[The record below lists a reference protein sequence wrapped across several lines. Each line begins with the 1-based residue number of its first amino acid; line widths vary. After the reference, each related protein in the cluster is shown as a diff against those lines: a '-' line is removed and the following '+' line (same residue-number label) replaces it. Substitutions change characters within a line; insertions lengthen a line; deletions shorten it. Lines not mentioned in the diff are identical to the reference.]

1 MTKIRRNKFNL
12 LMLLIVLLALFGSFF
27 YNNPLQTD
35 KSYEKIPKSSGYWIM
50 NPIYIEDSMGMGSQ
64 YTWDEAV
71 LEPWCSG
78 NGSAL
83 NPYTIENVTI
93 DAGGAESAIYVE
105 NSNGK
110 FFTIRNCT
118 LMYTGTNL
126 MGNAGVKLDNT
137 SNGTIEE
144 NIFLHNIKFG
154 VYLIDSNYN
163 VIRNNYMYNTS
174 HGAIRLDT
182 SSYNNV
188 TNNEI
193 EEGGGSLFSSGIY
206 ISTSSHFNQILF
218 NNVSNVRDGIEIFSG
233 CHNNTISNS
242 YITSIQYDGII
253 VNSGANNNTFT
264 ENIIDNT
271 DDGITV
277 QGNGNMIYSN
287 YMSNNVQNG
296 NDDGQ
301 FNSWDNGTIGNYWD
315 DYLGDDLNDDGIGD
329 DAYDVPGAAG
339 SKDYFPIWDDGPEP
353 IYIDGDATGVGAHN
367 WTWAENQPWC
377 TGSGILTSPYVIEGI
392 SRDGKGNGFC
402 ISVQNSQVYFEVRDC
417 YFYNAGFTWP
427 DTAILLNNVGNAT
440 IIGND
445 LRDSNFVGIRM
456 DNCDYNLIIGNNA
469 SFTDLGLIMTNSEF
483 NYVLDNYVYDAIENA
498 FNIDDSSHNN
508 TVSGNTAINNQLG
521 ISVFNGG
528 HNNTVVGNTLI
539 NNAWAGIGLIGN
551 ADGNYVYN
559 NEISDNN
566 IGLSIPISDSQF
578 NTIYNNTFT
587 LNDLHAEDA
596 SLKNKWNLGT
606 LGNYWDNYTGSD
618 LDDDGIGDTPHV
630 VSGAAGSIDY
640 FPIWDDGDDTNPTIS
655 INSPSGGTLFG
666 NDAPTYNLNI
676 FDLNLNMSWYTL
688 NSTATRYFFTPANG
702 VNVIAIDETAWD
714 TFTSGQILMSFYVND
729 SAGNPASVSNLIMKD
744 AILPAITVNS
754 PLGGSTFG
762 SDAPIFN
769 LTIFDINLFEAEYS
783 ISPSL
788 ISESFSP
795 INGINI
801 VPIDENSWDAL
812 AEGTYTF
819 TFSVSDTVGNIR
831 TIQVIITK
839 ELPSPEPEPAIPFG
853 NYYLIFLGI
862 GIFTILIIFIK
873 RIKYT

>member
-1 MTKIRRNKFNL
+1 MTKTRKSIIIL
-12 LMLLIVLLALFGSFF
+12 LVLLIVQLTSISSLLSSNFF
-27 YNNPLQTD
+27 QRDAND
-35 KSYEKIPKSSGYWIM
+35 ISVPKSSGSWIM
-50 NPIYIEDSMGMGSQ
+50 GPIYIEDLLGMGSQ

-78 NGSAL
+78 SGTL
-83 NPYTIENVTI
+83 LEPYILENITI
-93 DAGGAESAIYVE
+93 DAGGNQSAITIE

-110 FFTIRNCT
+110 YFTIRNCT
-118 LMYTGTNL
+118 LLHAGTNL

-174 HGAIRLDT
+174 HGAIRLDN
-182 SSYNNV
+182 SNYNNL

-193 EEGGGSLFSSGIY
+193 EEGGGSLFSCGFY
-206 ISTSSHFNQILF
+206 ISSSSHFNQISF
-218 NNVSNVRDGIEIFSG
+218 NNVSNVRNGIQIFSG

-242 YITSIQYDGII
+242 YITSIQFDGIT

-264 ENIIDNT
+264 ENTIDNT
-271 DDGITV
+271 DDGIIV
-277 QGNGNMIYSN
+277 QGDGNMIYGN
-287 YMSNNVQNG
+287 YLSNNVQNG

-301 FNSWDNGTIGNYWD
+301 FNSWDNETLGNYWD
-315 DYLGDDLNDDGIGD
+315 DYGGDDLDDDGIGD

-353 IYIDGDATGVGAHN
+353 IYIDGEAIGVGAHN

-377 TGSGILTSPYVIEGI
+377 TGLGTLTSPYVIEGI

-402 ISVQNSQVYFEVRDC
+402 ISVQNSHVYFEVRNC
-417 YFYNAGFTWP
+417 NFYNAGFTWP

-445 LRDSNFVGIRM
+445 LRDTNFVGIRM
-456 DNCDYNLIIGNNA
+456 DNCDYNSIIGNNA
-469 SFTDLGLIMTNSEF
+469 SFTDLGLVMTNSEF
-483 NYVLDNYVYDAIENA
+483 NNVINNYVYDAVENA

-521 ISVFNGG
+521 ISVFNGS

-551 ADGNYVYN
+551 ADGNYVYG

-566 IGLSIPISDSQF
+566 IGLTIPISDSQF

-606 LGNYWDNYTGSD
+606 LGNYWDNYTGND
-618 LDDDGIGDTPHV
+618 LNDDGIGDIPYN
-630 VSGAAGSIDY
+630 VSGAAGSKDY
-640 FPIWDDGDDTNPTIS
+640 YPIWEDGDDINPTIS
-655 INSPSGGTLFG
+655 INSPSGASLFG
-666 NDAPTYNLNI
+666 TDAPTYNLNI

-688 NSTATRYFFTPANG
+688 NNTAIRYFFVPTNG
-702 VNVIAIDETAWD
+702 VNVVAIDETAWD
-714 TFTSGQILMSFYVND
+714 TFASGQILMSFYVND
-729 SAGNPASVSNLIMKD
+729 SGGNPASVSNLITKD
-744 AILPAITVNS
+744 AILPTVTVNS

-769 LTIFDINLFEAEYS
+769 LTIYDLNLFEAHYV
-783 ISPSL
+783 INPSL
-788 ISESFSP
+788 SGDSFSP
-795 INGINI
+795 VNGENI
-801 VPIDENSWDAL
+801 VLIDDSIWDAL
-812 AEGTYTF
+812 AEGSYTF
-819 TFSVSDTVGNIR
+819 TFSVSDSAGNTR
-831 TIQVIITK
+831 VIQVIITK
-839 ELPSPEPEPAIPFG
+839 DLPSNEPEPAVPFG
-853 NYYLIFLGI
+853 NYYLIFIGI
-862 GIFTILIIFIK
+862 GIVSGLLLDNKK
-873 RIKYT
+873 RKK